1 MAVLLPVVFHCSLLL
16 TATKLRS
23 TVRGKSHKGHRKSF
37 FGTVRLRNVETLNND
52 ERDELISTLA
62 KEFTEAEEEDKEA
75 MEKLKK
81 YPLSI
86 KKPVW

>member
-1 MAVLLPVVFHCSLLL
+1 MLCVVP

-23 TVRGKSHKGHRKSF
+23 TASGKSHKGHRKSF
-37 FGTVRLRNVETLNND
+37 FGTVRLRNVETLDND
-52 ERDELISTLA
+52 ERDELINGLA
-62 KEFTEAEEEDKEA
+62 KEFTEAEDDDNEA